1 MYVCIYDPP
10 PLIWKSESAT
20 TFTLASSRSLVWVND
35 TQNSG
40 LVSFARGSRL
50 PFVQISSI
58 YRKTTAKAWNC
69 YQRWLWR
76 NGTRISVWNIPSGKK
91 KQDYLFRCSLTSGHF
106 PLEWPKKSCFIYF
119 STGFS
124 RNLFVNGKQPLILVT
139 GRSRSLECLRRN
151 SVASTNLVKILPT
164 AKMAGELGIVVAF
177 YYY

>member
-1 MYVCIYDPP
+1 MSVCIYDPPPPPP

-91 KQDYLFRCSLTSGHF
+91 KQDYLFRCYLTSGHF

-124 RNLFVNGKQPLILVT
+124 RNLFVNGRTTTDFSYRPFSKPWMSQT
-139 GRSRSLECLRRN
+139 KFSSFHKSSKN
-151 SVASTNLVKILPT
+151 SAY
-164 AKMAGELGIVVAF
+164 G
-177 YYY
+177 

>member
-1 MYVCIYDPP
+1 MAAPHPPTPYLKVWIRHYIYISKSVFGLDKWYAKFRTGKFRPGIAFTICANQLHLP
-10 PLIWKSESAT
+10 KNDREGLILLPKMALKKWNT
-20 TFTLASSRSLVWVND
+20 NF
-35 TQNSG
+35 
-40 LVSFARGSRL
+40 RL
-50 PFVQISSI
+50 E
-58 YRKTTAKAWNC
+58 Y
-69 YQRWLWR
+69 
-76 NGTRISVWNIPSGKK
+76 SVRKK
-91 KQDYLFRCSLTSGHF
+91 KQDYLFRCSLTPGHF

-151 SVASTNLVKILPT
+151 SVASTNVVKILPT